1 MRSFRFSVLVAFSLI
16 SSLAAEAEPLGPRVH
31 TSSSA
36 RDLNALVLS
45 LTRSMPTGGSY
56 ATTAAANQ
64 LLQSAIT
71 VSPSGLELEPA
82 RAQPSYCSG
91 ATYLVFLQVIQQLRE
106 RAGLVLDEK
115 VTRALLVAGQ
125 ADGYGVWG
133 RWNANG
139 PGTARL
145 FHELDLGRNF
155 LSYEEAR
162 PGDFMKIFWTK
173 EIGQRERGHSVIY
186 LGTHAEN
193 GVEMVRFWSSNQP
206 DGYGEKSVPKAKVAI
221 ALFSRLERP
230 ANLQRLLTIPA
241 RDPYLASLLTVR
253 SSLPELKVKCGL

>member
-1 MRSFRFSVLVAFSLI
+1 MHPFRLLVLAVSLVPC
-16 SSLAAEAEPLGPRVH
+16 LAAAADPLEPLVL
-31 TSSSA
+31 TSSSTG
-36 RDLNALVLS
+36 DLNALILS

-56 ATTAAANQ
+56 ATTATANQ
-64 LLQSAIT
+64 LLQSSIMLRQA
-71 VSPSGLELEPA
+71 GLEIEPE
-82 RAQPSYCSG
+82 RAKPSYCSG
-91 ATYLVFLQVIQQLRE
+91 ATYLIFTRVVQELSE
-106 RAGLVLDEK
+106 RGALSLDRK
-115 VTRALLVAGQ
+115 ALRALLVAGQ
-125 ADGYGVWG
+125 SDGFGVWG

-139 PGTARL
+139 PGTARF
-145 FHELDLGRNF
+145 FHELNLGRNF

-186 LGTHAEN
+186 LGTHVEK

-230 ANLQRLLTIPA
+230 ENLRNLPTLA
-241 RDPYLASLLTVR
+241 AHDAYLASLLTTR
-253 SSLPELKVKCGL
+253 SSLPELRAKCGL